1 MRYDVVLIGGGLSSL
16 VSGIILQRSGRK
28 CLMVSAGQNALHFSS
43 GSFGILSRLPDGTPV
58 ERPLDEAESLPAGH
72 PYSKIGGSGL
82 RDLAGGIVPFFAS
95 CGVRLHGGVETNGW
109 RLTPTGSMKPAALAL
124 DEVALFPSKDYK
136 IGHKALIVNIE
147 GFLDFNSEFIARGL
161 RERGT
166 DCRLETVSLPET
178 EHLRK
183 NPTEMRSVNIA
194 RVMDREEVRTAFLFA
209 VRSLLRGEDVIV
221 MPEVFGF
228 ADTSAIVKVSEA
240 FPATVL
246 FVGTVPPS
254 VPGMRTQML
263 LKKAFESSGGML
275 LPGDE
280 VLGGEISDGRVKS
293 ILTVNLGSVS
303 VEADD
308 FILSTGSFFG
318 KGIVSGPGTVYEP
331 VFGLDTVYETDRS
344 KWYDEDFFA
353 RQEYLSFGV
362 DTDGRFRAKKGGK
375 VIENL
380 YVTGSELSG
389 ANPLYEGS
397 GAGIAILSA
406 MQVAREILNG
416 N

>member
-1 MRYDVVLIGGGLSSL
+1 MRYDTIIIGGGLSSL

-58 ERPLDEAESLPAGH
+58 ERPLDEAVNLPDDH
-72 PYSKIGGSGL
+72 PYSKIGEAGL
-82 RDLAGGIVPFFAS
+82 RALAGEIVPFFAS

-109 RLTPTGSMKPAALAL
+109 RLSPTGSMKPAALAL

-136 IGHKALIVNIE
+136 IGHRALIVNIE
-147 GFLDFNSEFIARGL
+147 GFLDFNSEFIAKGL
-161 RERGT
+161 ELRGT
-166 DCRLETVSLPET
+166 ACRLETVSLPET

-183 NPTEMRSVNIA
+183 SPTEMRSVNIA
-194 RVMDREEVRTAFLFA
+194 RAMDREDVRNRFLFS

-221 MPEVFGF
+221 LPEVFGF

-240 FPATVL
+240 FSATVL

-254 VPGMRTQML
+254 VPGMRTQMV
-263 LKKAFESSGGML
+263 LKKAFEASGGML
-275 LPGDE
+275 LPGDV
-280 VLGGEISDGRVKS
+280 VLGGEISDGKVGS
-293 ILTVNLGSVS
+293 IRTANLGSIN

-318 KGIVSGPGTVYEP
+318 KGIISGPGNVYEP
-331 VFGLDTVYETDRS
+331 VFGLDTVFETDRS
-344 KWYDEDFFA
+344 KWYDKDFFA

-362 DTDGRFRAKKGGK
+362 DTDRNFRAKKEGK

-406 MQVAREILNG
+406 MQVADNILKG

>member
-1 MRYDVVLIGGGLSSL
+1 
-16 VSGIILQRSGRK
+16 
-28 CLMVSAGQNALHFSS
+28 
-43 GSFGILSRLPDGTPV
+43 
-58 ERPLDEAESLPAGH
+58 
-72 PYSKIGGSGL
+72 
-82 RDLAGGIVPFFAS
+82 
-95 CGVRLHGGVETNGW
+95 
-109 RLTPTGSMKPAALAL
+109 
-124 DEVALFPSKDYK
+124 
-136 IGHKALIVNIE
+136 
-147 GFLDFNSEFIARGL
+147 
-161 RERGT
+161 
-166 DCRLETVSLPET
+166 
-178 EHLRK
+178 
-183 NPTEMRSVNIA
+183 
-194 RVMDREEVRTAFLFA
+194 
-209 VRSLLRGEDVIV
+209 
-221 MPEVFGF
+221 
-228 ADTSAIVKVSEA
+228 
-240 FPATVL
+240 
-246 FVGTVPPS
+246 
-254 VPGMRTQML
+254 ML

-293 ILTVNLGSVS
+293 IRTVNLGSIS